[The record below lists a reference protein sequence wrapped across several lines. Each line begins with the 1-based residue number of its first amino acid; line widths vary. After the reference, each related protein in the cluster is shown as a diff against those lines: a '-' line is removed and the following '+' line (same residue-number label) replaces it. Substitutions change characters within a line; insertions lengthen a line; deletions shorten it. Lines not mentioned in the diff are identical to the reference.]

1 MVSNILS
8 SRSHF
13 FSTFFLLC
21 HLVWYSLLLDWFL
34 SWQLN
39 CLILI
44 GTPRLSY
51 PRLVSSSLSQWSAF
65 LLIIFPNS
73 FNIFITSFLNWGSSR
88 LVSSVSFFVHF
99 SCCFHWEQFLCFSI
113 LLNFLCL
120 CEFRRK
126 SYLLWSWRVGFMWEY
141 PCVDCVNPVSL
152 VQGRVWMCM
161 PAMSFLIVLA
171 VILSVGVTTK
181 SLARCRGRAP
191 SLLRDCHQLVGRQ
204 GLLPSCCSR
213 SPKFNQAPSPLS
225 ICLLLKEVT
234 TEVKSGLHSHSEPI
248 HRSSPRSSPFLC
260 CLHPRPSARL
270 WCDGAGGSGTEAPC
284 CQWGPGMP
292 LWQTF
297 PRMCPPQIQHQAT
310 V

>member
-1 MVSNILS
+1 
-8 SRSHF
+8 
-13 FSTFFLLC
+13 
-21 HLVWYSLLLDWFL
+21 
-34 SWQLN
+34 
-39 CLILI
+39 
-44 GTPRLSY
+44 
-51 PRLVSSSLSQWSAF
+51 
-65 LLIIFPNS
+65 
-73 FNIFITSFLNWGSSR
+73 
-88 LVSSVSFFVHF
+88 
-99 SCCFHWEQFLCFSI
+99 
-113 LLNFLCL
+113 
-120 CEFRRK
+120 
-126 SYLLWSWRVGFMWEY
+126 MWEY

-181 SLARCRGRAP
+181 SLAGCRGRAP

-310 V
+310 VWGEWSLSDPTGK